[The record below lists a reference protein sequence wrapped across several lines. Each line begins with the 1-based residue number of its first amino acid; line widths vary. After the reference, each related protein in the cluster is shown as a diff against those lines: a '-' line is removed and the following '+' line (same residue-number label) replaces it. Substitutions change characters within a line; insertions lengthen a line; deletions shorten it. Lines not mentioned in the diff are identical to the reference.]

1 MLYNLLKKEEMTMR
15 NKLVLAAL
23 GLVLS
28 SGVAMAD
35 HWRGEGHGRVV
46 VETRGR
52 DRVVVEPRHDRVYVN
67 GGGRV
72 YNNHV
77 YLGHGDRY
85 YFNGGRDYRVYHR
98 PVIRERY
105 YDYRVRPRVIV
116 ENYDPMPGYVWIQ
129 GGWQWNGAE
138 WQWFGGHYA
147 VEGGY

>member
-1 MLYNLLKKEEMTMR
+1 MLYNLGMR

-28 SGVAMAD
+28 GGVAMAD
-35 HWRGEGHGRVV
+35 HWRGNHEHGERGRTI

-52 DRVVVEPRHDRVYVN
+52 DRVIVEPRRYERDRVIVNRGYDRHIYV
-67 GGGRV
+67 
-72 YNNHV
+72 
-77 YLGHGDRY
+77 GHGDRF
-85 YFNGGRDYRVYHR
+85 YFNGGHDYRVYHR

-105 YDYRVRPRVIV
+105 YDYRIRPRVVV
-116 ENYDPMPGYVWIQ
+116 ENYDPMSGYIWVQ

-147 VEGGY
+147 VEVGY

>member
-1 MLYNLLKKEEMTMR
+1 MLYNLYKKEEMTMR

-23 GLVLS
+23 GMMLS
-28 SGVAMAD
+28 GGVAMAD

-52 DRVVVEPRHDRVYVN
+52 DRAVVEPRHERVIVNAGRGDRHVYV
-67 GGGRV
+67 
-72 YNNHV
+72 
-77 YLGHGDRY
+77 GHGDRY
-85 YFNGGRDYRVYHR
+85 YFNNGRDSRVYHR

-105 YDYRVRPRVIV
+105 YDYRVRPRLIV
-116 ENYDPMPGYVWIQ
+116 ENYDPMPGYAWIQ

-147 VEGGY
+147 VEGSY

>member
-1 MLYNLLKKEEMTMR
+1 MLYNPVMR

-28 SGVAMAD
+28 GGVAMAD

-52 DRVVVEPRHDRVYVN
+52 DRVVVEPRHDHVVVTGGRV

-72 YNNHV
+72 Y
-77 YLGHGDRY
+77 GGDRHIY
-85 YFNGGRDYRVYHR
+85 VGGGDRFYFNGGHDYRVYHR

-105 YDYRVRPRVIV
+105 YDYRIRPRVIV
-116 ENYDPMPGYVWIQ
+116 ENYDPMPGYMWVQ
-129 GGWQWNGAE
+129 GG
-138 WQWFGGHYA
+138 
-147 VEGGY
+147 